1 MLLEVVDKLVIVSDT
16 QLFLP
21 FGTHAQIKTS
31 RDSSTGLSYSIQ
43 IATSARSSAADQ
55 IQVSS
60 SGVISTGSTPLTAT
74 VFVTDSFKGLN
85 QTVAVIVE
93 VAAVAHIS
101 LSPAMYLWPP
111 GVSDVNVPYQLPVG
125 LSAVFKAQLHD
136 ASGRSFYTCDSSHIH
151 TRLHRFDV
159 VRLAKGPENC
169 TFTLTATSI
178 GDAVLQVSWKTVN
191 APSTSYIRIRT
202 VSGITPQLPTVHV
215 GAAVCFHSIIES
227 PVVLPN
233 LVQGERTCVFVNL
246 HFVLSC
252 AS

>member
-1 MLLEVVDKLVIVSDT
+1 MLEDTVLFEIVDKLVILSDN

-21 FGTHAQIKTS
+21 FGTHAHIKTS
-31 RDSSTGLSYSIQ
+31 RDSSPGLSYSIQ
-43 IATSARSSAADQ
+43 IATSARSSAVDQ

-101 LSPAMYLWPP
+101 LSPTTYLWPP
-111 GVSDVNVPYQLPVG
+111 GVNDVNVPYQLPVG
-125 LSAVFKAQLHD
+125 LSAVFTAQLHD
-136 ASGRSFYTCDSSHIH
+136 MSGRSFYTCDSSHIH

-159 VRLAKGPENC
+159 VRLTKGAANC
-169 TFTLTATSI
+169 TFTLTATNI
-178 GDAVLQVSWKTVN
+178 GDAVLQVSWKTAN

-202 VSGITPQLPTVHV
+202 VSGITPELPLIHV
-215 GAAVCFHSIIES
+215 GAAVCFHSVIES
-227 PVVLPN
+227 PDVLLN
-233 LVQGERTCVFVNL
+233 HMQGAIDVFG
-246 HFVLSC
+246 FI
-252 AS
+252 